1 MGTNYFIPENS
12 WRHLFFVTGLT
23 ADEFYTD
30 GGLKLNIEQ
39 LTYMELKKSGYERI
53 VFYDKDNKLYCYD
66 DESYSLLRVNGS
78 NRKTRGNSEIKEKGV
93 PVRQN
98 RGLRR
103 GRHAQ
108 TASTSAT
115 SGNVETSTAQVA
127 AISKEENT
135 LWVAGDES
143 KILIKAAGKG
153 PLHLGMRD
161 NTFIKRQIDAY
172 MYDALIKT
180 AVVIND
186 PTSFLREFGEDPMHS
201 VTVGY
206 ERMGSNNQNILVF
219 LYTDEALGNIYR
231 VDQLNVDNKSV
242 NQIHIACP
250 NASEL
255 KNMLMYFRVNRGLR
269 FKMKDL
275 HEISLNLR
283 QAMAL
288 SPETIRIKEV
298 YTRLEKYGTEKE
310 FTVDSCFELLDVKK
324 PIPAEVQLNSLI
336 GMSSVKKVLTSYNT
350 NDNPHSSIFEYI
362 TASRLQPDKE
372 MPKRPDEMLHFV
384 LTGNPGTG
392 KTTVAELIGQL
403 FYEMG
408 YLEHGH
414 VVQAD
419 RSQLVAGYV
428 GQTAGLVQRQVEAA
442 MGGVLFIDEAY
453 SLKRQRD
460 TGNDFGQEAIDTL
473 CKLMDQ
479 YKGKFI
485 VVAAGYPKEMEVF
498 LNSNP
503 GLSSRFKE
511 LHIEDYS
518 SDEMSQILRFHVNK
532 NEAVLSD
539 TLLEKLPDFC
549 ENWVNLAGENWGNAR
564 EAVNLVNNMTRAW
577 KNDPEKQTVLQED
590 GKEYCVLEIRHLPE
604 QFRDYLKPV
613 AEMRSETLNRLNQMT
628 GLKEV
633 KATVE
638 TLRRRMLSGDMTE
651 PGHYLFTGNPG
662 TGKTTVARYMGQIL
676 RNLEMLKRGHVKEYT
691 ASGLM
696 SEVFSDK
703 NQGDFNALANEAI
716 DGVLFIDEAYQ
727 LQTDTT
733 GRGRPILDALLP
745 FMENNR
751 KNICVIVAGYDDE
764 MEDFLDTNPG
774 YKSRFTDTIHFEN
787 YTGTELHEILLQM
800 LEEKGIVPDDNYRE
814 YSLRALSRYV
824 DIHGKEK
831 DFGNARFVRT
841 VFLTDSLDTQTD
853 RLIKQYGED
862 FSRDLKQNLTGE
874 DIPAEFIRFTKT
886 PLDRPDTRSALEKL
900 DSLIGY
906 ESIKKELRK
915 LLKTAQFNKTNPN
928 GVIGMTER
936 LHWVLEGNPGT
947 GKTTIA
953 NLIGQVYKEC
963 GILQNGRT
971 IKVTRSD
978 LIGTHVG
985 ESEEKTRRCI
995 EKAMGGVLFI
1005 DEAYSLTQSEGDP
1018 YGKAVITEI
1027 VEAMETLNGE
1037 FAVVCAGYPD
1047 NMEDFLKANSGLVS
1061 RMKKFILE
1069 DYTSGELVR
1078 IFQLKCQHEKTI
1090 IDEELLSKLE
1100 VFFDNKKR
1108 VESKLHAW
1116 GNGRE
1121 VENLLREMLHLWMD
1135 NPSYIDDSQGVER
1148 RLLKVEHIPEDQK
1161 RFLKDK
1167 KATNKKESSAID
1179 DINNLIGFDEVK
1191 TKLSDLL
1198 ALKKTA
1204 TEHGREDLLEDINL
1218 HWVLRGNPGTGKTTV
1233 AELIGKVYKE
1243 MGLLSHGRTVKV
1255 TRSDL
1260 VAGYVGQ
1267 TAIKTQ
1273 KCIDRAM
1280 GGILFIDEAYS
1291 LKRAGASGDDFGQ
1304 EAIDT
1309 LLEQMSARNGEFAVI
1324 VAGYPKEMEVFLGSN
1339 PGFESRF
1346 DDDFL
1351 LEDYSADELLRIF
1364 TVKCKKKKFYL
1375 DEETSLQIKQ
1385 LFENMIATK
1394 IRNWAN
1400 GREAENLEKRMR
1412 NLWARNPISRIDE
1425 TTGEMRS
1432 FYTIDHIPD
1441 RYKAYL
1447 SNTESED
1454 NVETAKEPTEEV
1466 GDSKFSLP
1474 SDKLTPI
1481 KKDYN
1486 YDDVYLSQVKSVV
1499 FISTKTSEGVS
1510 SGSGSIIT
1518 DDGYILTCRHVIA
1531 GNSDIHVR
1539 LKLERDGIKETQWEK
1554 AVVVWENQ
1562 ELDAAILKIAKGDY
1576 PSLSIRPLDIDTKTG
1591 EAIYLWGYPFGG
1603 RLSDDL
1609 NELQP
1614 SLFQGYISSIQ
1625 TKNGLER
1632 INTNMEAKRGCSGGP
1647 VFSKKDG
1654 SIVGILCGSQTVGDE
1669 GFIEEINYVLPVR
1682 YILEKVFNLKKSK

>member
-1 MGTNYFIPENS
+1 MAANYFTPENA
-12 WRHLFFVTGLT
+12 WRHLFFITGLT

-39 LTYMELKKSGYERI
+39 LTFIELKKSGYERI

-66 DESYSLLRVNGS
+66 DESYSLLRINGS
-78 NRKTRGNSEIKEKGV
+78 SRREKENSPDRGSAS
-93 PVRQN
+93 PLRQN

-108 TASTSAT
+108 STAAPSTTGRRETPFEQPDQTPVDENKTWVLGAESNILIRD
-115 SGNVETSTAQVA
+115 SGN
-127 AISKEENT
+127 
-135 LWVAGDES
+135 
-143 KILIKAAGKG
+143 G

-161 NTFIKRQIDAY
+161 NTFVKRQIDAY

-180 AVVIND
+180 AIVIND

-201 VTVGY
+201 VTAGY
-206 ERMGSNNQNILVF
+206 ERMGSNNQNILVL

-231 VDQLNVDNKSV
+231 VDQLNAETKSV
-242 NQIHIACP
+242 NQIHITCP

-255 KNMLMYFRVNRGLR
+255 KNMLMYFRVNHGLR

-275 HEISLNLR
+275 REISLTLR

-288 SPETIRIKEV
+288 CPEPIRIKEV
-298 YTRLEKYGTEKE
+298 YTRLEKYGTKKE
-310 FTVDSCFELLDVKK
+310 FTADSCYELLDVKK
-324 PIPAEVQLNSLI
+324 PVSAAEQLNRLI
-336 GMSSVKKVLTSYNT
+336 GMSNVKEVLESYNT
-350 NDNPHSSIFEYI
+350 EDNPPAELFDYL

-372 MPKRPDEMLHFV
+372 MPKRPDEMLHFA

-403 FYEMG
+403 FHEMG

-414 VVQAD
+414 VIQAD

-428 GQTAGLVQRQVEAA
+428 GQTARLVQERVEAA

-498 LNSNP
+498 LNANP

-511 LHIEDYS
+511 IHIDDYS
-518 SDEMSQILRFHVNK
+518 PDEMSQILRFHVNK
-532 NEAVLSD
+532 NHAVLSEEF
-539 TLLEKLPDFC
+539 LKKLPDFC

-564 EAVNLVNNMTRAW
+564 EAVNLVNDMIRAW
-577 KNDPEKQTVLQED
+577 KNDNDKQKAVGTD
-590 GKEYCVLEIRHLPE
+590 GKEYSVLDTKYLPE
-604 QFRDYLKPV
+604 HLRDYLRPV
-613 AEMRSETLNRLNQMT
+613 SEMRAESLTRLNQMT

-638 TLRRRMLSGDMTE
+638 KLRRRMLTGDKKE

-676 RNLEMLKRGHVKEYT
+676 RNLGMLKRGHVKEYT
-691 ASGLM
+691 ASELM
-696 SEVFSDK
+696 SQLYSEK
-703 NQGDFNALANEAI
+703 YHGDFNSLASEAL

-745 FMENNR
+745 FMENNY
-751 KNICVIVAGYDDE
+751 KNICVIAAGYEDE
-764 MEDFLDTNPG
+764 MEDFLDANSG
-774 YKSRFTDTIHFEN
+774 YKSRFTDKIHFEN
-787 YTGTELHEILLQM
+787 YTGSELQEILLQM
-800 LEEKGIVPDDNYRE
+800 LEERGIVPDENYKE
-814 YSLRALSRYV
+814 YSLRALTRYV

-831 DFGNARFVRT
+831 DFGNARFIRN
-841 VFLTDSLDTQTD
+841 VFLPDSLDAQTD
-853 RLIKQYGED
+853 RLIRQYGEK
-862 FSRDLKQNLTGE
+862 FSRDLKRNLTGD

-886 PLDRPDTRSALEKL
+886 PLDKPDTRSALEKI
-900 DSLIGY
+900 DSLVGY
-906 ESIKKELRK
+906 TSIKKELRK
-915 LLKTAQFNKTNPN
+915 LLKTAEFNKTNPN

-971 IKVTRSD
+971 LKVTRSD

-1018 YGKAVITEI
+1018 YGKAVITEL
-1027 VEAMETLNGE
+1027 VDAMESLNGE

-1047 NMEDFLKANSGLVS
+1047 DMEDFLKANSGLAS

-1069 DYTSGELVR
+1069 DYTSEELVR
-1078 IFQLKCQHEKTI
+1078 IFQLKCKHEQTM
-1090 IDEELLSKLE
+1090 IDEELLAKLE

-1108 VESKLHAW
+1108 VESKSRAW

-1135 NPSYIDDSQGVER
+1135 HPTYANDSQGIER
-1148 RLLKVEHIPEDQK
+1148 RLLKAEHIPDDQK
-1161 RFLKDK
+1161 RFLKGK
-1167 KATNKKESSAID
+1167 KAAAKKESSAIE
-1179 DINNLIGFDEVK
+1179 DINNLIGFEDIK
-1191 TKLSDLL
+1191 AKLSDLL
-1198 ALKKTA
+1198 ALKKTM
-1204 TEHGREDLLEDINL
+1204 TEHEREDLLEDMNL

-1291 LKRAGASGDDFGQ
+1291 LKRAGASGNDYGQ
-1304 EAIDT
+1304 EVIDT

-1324 VAGYPKEMEVFLGSN
+1324 AAGYPKEMEVFLDSN
-1339 PGFESRF
+1339 PGFKSRF
-1346 DDDFL
+1346 DEDFL
-1351 LEDYSADELLRIF
+1351 LKDYTAEELLQIF
-1364 TVKCKKKKFYL
+1364 TAKCKKKKFYL
-1375 DEETSLQIKQ
+1375 DEETSIQIRK
-1385 LFENMIATK
+1385 LFQNMIAAK
-1394 IRNWAN
+1394 IKNWAN

-1412 NLWARNPISRIDE
+1412 NLWARNPVSRIDE
-1425 TTGEMRS
+1425 ATGEMRS
-1432 FYTIDHIPD
+1432 FYTLDHIPD
-1441 RYKAYL
+1441 RYKRYL
-1447 SNTESED
+1447 TQNGSENNTEPVNESAED
-1454 NVETAKEPTEEV
+1454 DDRST
-1466 GDSKFSLP
+1466 FSL
-1474 SDKLTPI
+1474 SAEKLSPVR
-1481 KKDYN
+1481 KGYN
-1486 YDDVYLSQVKSVV
+1486 YDDEYLAQVESVV
-1499 FISTKTSEGVS
+1499 FIRTRTSESVS

-1518 DDGYILTCRHVIA
+1518 NDGYILTCRHVIA
-1531 GNSDIHVR
+1531 GQADIHVR
-1539 LKLERDGIKETQWEK
+1539 LKRDKDGVKETKWEK
-1554 AVVVWENQ
+1554 AIVVWENR
-1562 ELDAAILKIAKGDY
+1562 ELDAAVLKIVDGDY
-1576 PSLSIRPLDIDTKTG
+1576 PSLPLRPLDIDTNTG

-1654 SIVGILCGSQTVGDE
+1654 SIIGILCGSQTVGAE
-1669 GFIEEINYVLPVR
+1669 GLVEEINYVLPVR
-1682 YILEKVFNLKKSK
+1682 YVLEKVFNLEKNK